1 MQGAILVGLEL
12 LVGCGRLPGQAQPAR
27 VARLGFLSSGGR
39 EPLAAPLDAF
49 RQELR
54 ERGYEDGRN
63 IAIEWRLAEGRSEL
77 LPNLAAE
84 LVALPVDLIVVSAV
98 PAALAARGTTST
110 IPIVMAIGSDPEG
123 VGLIDSL
130 GRPGSNV
137 TGVSGMGQVLVAKR
151 LDLLKEAL
159 PGLSRVAVLWNA
171 ANAAKVNE
179 FREVQHAARAL
190 GLQLHSVELRGPD
203 DLAGAFEALSA
214 LPIEALL
221 VFWDPVTGIH
231 RPEIAE
237 FAARHGVPAMYGE
250 RMFVMAGGLMSYG
263 PSLPAMF
270 QRAAYYVDRILK
282 GAKPAD
288 LPVEQPMT
296 FDFAINLKTAQ
307 ALGLAIPQH
316 VLLQAT
322 EIIQ

>member
-1 MQGAILVGLEL
+1 
-12 LVGCGRLPGQAQPAR
+12 
-27 VARLGFLSSGGR
+27 LGFLSSGGK

-63 IAIEWRLAEGRSEL
+63 VVIEWRLAEGKFEL
-77 LPNLAAE
+77 LPDLAAE
-84 LVALPVDLIVVSAV
+84 LVALAVDVIVVSAV
-98 PAALAARGTTST
+98 PAARAARSTTST

-159 PGLSRVAVLWNA
+159 PGVSRVAVLWNA
-171 ANAAKVNE
+171 GNAAKLNE
-179 FREVQHAARAL
+179 FREAQSAARAL
-190 GLQLHSVELRGPD
+190 GLELQSVEIYGPE
-203 DLAGAFEALSA
+203 DLPGAFETLSA
-214 LPIEALL
+214 VPIDALL
-221 VFWDPVTGIH
+221 VFWDPITGIN
-231 RPEIAE
+231 RAKIAE
-237 FAARHGVPAMYGE
+237 FAARRGVPAMYGE
-250 RMFVMAGGLMSYG
+250 RMYVVAGGLMCYG

-282 GAKPAD
+282 GTKPAD
-288 LPVEQPMT
+288 LPVEQPRE
-296 FDFAINLKTAQ
+296 FDFVINLQTAR
-307 ALGLAIPQH
+307 ALGLAIPQR

-322 EIIQ
+322 EVIQ